1 VRSCVYAAA
10 LLALLAGVSA
20 PETLA
25 AQLTPRP
32 TRNGALVEGG
42 IASIKIDGYALATL
56 ANLASSL
63 WGETGRFSGAGTANL
78 ARFETGSTSGYGEL
92 HGSYALSSDSRN
104 ISAIRADAGGGAYRG
119 EASSRYGEASLTLGR
134 SSATGVAAGWVDAG
148 VGRVDAAS
156 TRNTSHARI
165 GGSIR
170 SGWATIGADA
180 GVLASGSARYSEAAI
195 HAQFAPFGND
205 ASGIAR
211 VVIGGDGGIRSA
223 AESNGRRAWAMGIAT
238 VRLVGPVSIVGYA
251 GAQPADPTRGTLGA
265 AFTSI
270 GLRVALGPSGVT
282 RSLPVI
288 SAVSEGTSV
297 SAVADDGRRMISVVL
312 ENART
317 VEIMGDFTSWL
328 PVPMTRSATGKWQ
341 IRIPLDEGSHRL
353 EVRVDSGSWVPA
365 PGLPVAADEFGGS
378 VGILVVR

>member
-1 VRSCVYAAA
+1 MRSCVYAAA

-20 PETLA
+20 PEPLA

-32 TRNGALVEGG
+32 ASNGAVLEGG

-63 WGETGRFSGAGTANL
+63 WGETGRFAGAGTANL
-78 ARFETGSTSGYGEL
+78 ARFETGSTSGYGEM
-92 HGSYALSSDSRN
+92 HGSFALSSDRRN
-104 ISAIRADAGGGAYRG
+104 ISVIRADAGGGAYRG

-134 SSATGVAAGWVDAG
+134 SSATGAAAGWLDAG

-165 GGSIR
+165 GASIR
-170 SGWATIGADA
+170 SGWAMIGADA
-180 GVLASGSARYSEAAI
+180 AVLASGSTRYSEAAV
-195 HAQFAPFGND
+195 HAQIAPFGSD
-205 ASGIAR
+205 GSGIAR

-223 AESNGRRAWAMGIAT
+223 AESKGRRAWAMGVAT
-238 VRLVGPVSIVGYA
+238 VQLVGPVSMVGYA

-270 GLRVALGPSGVT
+270 GLRVALGPSGAA
-282 RSLPVI
+282 RASPVI
-288 SAVSEGTSV
+288 SAVPEGTSV

-317 VEIMGDFTSWL
+317 VDIMGDFTSWL
-328 PVPMTRSATGKWQ
+328 PVPMTRAATGKWQ
-341 IRIPLDEGSHRL
+341 IRIPLNEGSHRL
-353 EVRVDSGSWVPA
+353 EVRADSGSWVPA

-378 VGILVVR
+378 VGILVVQ